1 MSENININNQSVESL
16 SVSNEN
22 SAKKKLSGKAK
33 IILIISLAVIVAL
46 AGFIGLRK
54 NDVEEAVEAH
64 ISETYGDTAKDIK
77 KEYSKKY
84 KVDVGYGID
93 MDAEAYIYSA
103 KGYDCYYI
111 CLVVQAEDF
120 IDVESEVC
128 YSEAELKLGIKQGK
142 ETLKELIKDI
152 KNGDY

>member
-1 MSENININNQSVESL
+1 MSENVNINNQSIESL
-16 SVSNEN
+16 SVTDEN
-22 SAKKKLSGKAK
+22 SSKKENSGKAK

-46 AGFIGLRK
+46 AGFFGLRK

-64 ISETYGDTAKDIK
+64 ISETYGDIAKDIK

-84 KVDVGYGID
+84 KVDVGYGIET
-93 MDAEAYIYSA
+93 DAKAYIYSA
-103 KGYDCYYI
+103 KGYDCYYL
-111 CLVVQAEDF
+111 CLVAEAEDF

-128 YSEAELKLGIKQGK
+128 YSESELKLGIKLDK
-142 ETLKELIKDI
+142 EMLKESIKGI